1 MEEKSHEEEK
11 EKLPEQ
17 EPLLVNPQKHPSIS
31 SSGRDNSVE
40 EAAMVAGPVFTQGVN
55 NNDSG
60 INTSLHSN
68 NIKGLRIQTTNLL
81 GPLSSS
87 SPRVILNV
95 GGTKHE
101 VLWKTLDRL
110 PNTRLGRLRFCTN
123 HESILDLCDDYSL
136 SDNEYFF
143 DRHPRSFSAVLN
155 FYRTGKLHLVEEM
168 CVLSFS
174 DDLEYWG
181 IDELYMEACCQQRYH
196 QRKELVFEEMRKE
209 QDDLIQRDEEEFP
222 EGRCGDY
229 QRKLWNLLEK
239 PQSSTAARVVA
250 VVSILFIILSTI
262 ALTLNTLPSLQTL
275 DKFGQLGDNPRL
287 AMIEAICITWFTTE
301 YLLRFAS
308 SPSKWQ
314 FFKAG
319 LNIIDLLAILP
330 FFVAMFLVG
339 EDNESDQLHFNDVR
353 RVIQIFRI
361 MRVMR

>member
-1 MEEKSHEEEK
+1 MEGKSHEEEK
-11 EKLPEQ
+11 EKLPE
-17 EPLLVNPQKHPSIS
+17 PLLLVSSENNPSIS
-31 SSGRDNSVE
+31 SSWRDYSGE
-40 EAAMVAGPVFTQGVN
+40 EATMVAGPVVIHGVN

-60 INTSLHSN
+60 VNTSFHSN
-68 NIKGLRIQTTNLL
+68 NIKGHRLQTTQSL
-81 GPLSSS
+81 GPLSPS
-87 SPRVILNV
+87 SPRIILNV

-101 VLWKTLDRL
+101 VLLKTLDRL

-123 HESILDLCDDYSL
+123 HESILDICDDYSL
-136 SDNEYFF
+136 PDNEYFF

-209 QDDLIQRDEEEFP
+209 QDDLVQRDEEEFP
-222 EGRCGDY
+222 EGTCGEY
-229 QRKLWNLLEK
+229 QRKIWNLLEK

-250 VVSILFIILSTI
+250 IVSILFIILSTI
-262 ALTLNTLPSLQTL
+262 ALTLNTLPSLQIT
-275 DKFGQLGDNPRL
+275 DKFGQMGDNPKL